1 MDSIVL
7 LNPSDIISESMD
19 KINYNFSAL
28 ASHEDVTNYKLSQ
41 LSKYFQDEIDKLKT
55 NVGDSQI
62 YILKNIDKLGDK
74 ITALPTLDNLQ
85 NAIDAAVSN
94 SSSNL
99 EDFIRQTAGQQISQA
114 LVGYARES
122 SIDMSGYISTQAF
135 NQFKADV
142 ARKTASVTSIAGNSR
157 FLKDANGN
165 FVWGR
170 TENGHTAGESVII
183 NGVGV
188 KTIEYYYST
197 LSGSD
202 LERVNGNSEYS
213 NKLDDPDVL
222 SRLISLCEERFRTVA
237 TELSTITQEVGEGFA
252 RTTLM
257 SWIENPNSE
266 GNIAAAIFAEANKDG
281 SRISLSADHI
291 DLTGQKVKIDTDNLK
306 VNVNGDGKVK
316 VKGEIEATSLVISGM
331 DASEYIRQFIPED
344 GGSGGG
350 SGGSGDDDGDD
361 SAWLTNA
368 FSKVEIAG
376 GLILVGNILA
386 RDSNRKVRSGMMG
399 GDDESSDNDIRFFAG
414 TSSYVSTSSFMND
427 VRNAPFRVLED
438 GTLYATKANITG
450 NITATSLTI
459 NSGSSAATTLKNFI
473 EGVGEEKGWSS
484 GSGDSGGDGGDDS
497 EWLTRAFSKTE
508 VDGGLLLAGN
518 LLVGNSAG
526 SVTAGMLGAST
537 SYNDLRLFVG
547 SDFNGRNSAPFRV
560 MEDGSLYATNAVI
573 SGDSMFNGTLGMS
586 FVGLSEGTTIE
597 GTYNDN
603 GGVAYLRY
611 LKQNT
616 TSLEIVHTDRYSGSA
631 YSSSYK
637 YQFIHLPTNVPD
649 GTIINIIA
657 TGYNYKNIMRP
668 VYISAKRLYYDV
680 SGSYSFGNDLN
691 YVSYDNSPHSTYLAY
706 QSTFFLRLL
715 HLRGGEYYVIQNLG
729 TYSIVEATPQSGTSY
744 AYGTYGGGI
753 GSWFPD

>member
-62 YILKNIDKLGDK
+62 YILKNIDKLGDR

-157 FLKDANGN
+157 FLKDVNGN

-222 SRLISLCEERFRTVA
+222 SRLITLCEERFRTVA

-257 SWIENPNSE
+257 NWIENPNGE

-291 DLTGQKVKIDTDNLK
+291 DLTGQKVKIDTGNLQ

-331 DASEYIRQFIPED
+331 NAEDYILQFIPED

-350 SGGSGDDDGDD
+350 SGSGGGDSDDD
-361 SAWLTNA
+361 SAWLTKA

-376 GLILVGNILA
+376 GLILTGNILA
-386 RDSNRKVRSGMMG
+386 RDSSKKVRSGMMG
-399 GDDESSDNDIRFFAG
+399 GNDESSDNDIRFFAG
-414 TSSYVSTSSFMND
+414 TSSNVASSSFMND

-438 GTLYATKANITG
+438 GTMYATKANITG

-459 NSGSSAATTLKNFI
+459 NSNSSAANTLKSFI

-484 GSGDSGGDGGDDS
+484 GSSGSGDSGDDS

-518 LLVGNSAG
+518 LLVGNSVG
-526 SVTAGMLGAST
+526 NVTGGMLGAST
-537 SYNDLRLFVG
+537 SGNDLRLFVG

-560 MEDGSLYATNAVI
+560 MEDGTLYATNAVI

-597 GTYNDN
+597 GTYNGD
-603 GGVAYLRY
+603 GVAYLRY
-611 LKQNT
+611 LKPNT
-616 TSLEIVHTDRYSGSA
+616 TSLEIVHSDRYSGNV
-631 YSSSYK
+631 YSSTYK
-637 YQFIHLPTNVPD
+637 YQFIQLPTNVPD

-657 TGYNYKNIMRP
+657 TGINYRNIMRP

-691 YVSYDNSPHSTYLAY
+691 YVSYSDNTYLAY

-715 HLRGGEYYVIQNLG
+715 HLRDGEYYVIQNLG
-729 TYSIVEATPQSGTSY
+729 EYSIVEATPQSGTNYSY
-744 AYGTYGGGI
+744 GYGSSGI